1 MAAQVVFRTE
11 PVLSPR
17 STVVRSVYCN
27 RSLSL
32 ADIKFYG
39 FDMDYTLALYKVRRC
54 LEPHL
59 CRCVGLRA

>member
-39 FDMDYTLALYKVRRC
+39 FDMDYTLALYKVRR
-54 LEPHL
+54 
-59 CRCVGLRA
+59 